1 MDRNTPQPPSRTLFV
16 GNFPFEMTEPEVR
29 DMLGRHG
36 TVVGFRLVTERGPS
50 ENRRSKGYGFVE
62 YSSIP
67 EAERALESL
76 RDVRIGQRQIRTA
89 FTQDMQQH
97 RAERAREGYG
107 GGGGRD
113 GGQGYGGQ
121 GQGYGRD
128 GGRDYRS
135 PHPDGPGGYG
145 GQGGYG
151 QGGHGQGGHGGQY
164 GQGQGGY
171 GGQGQGQG
179 YGGQGQGGHG
189 QGGHGGGYGYDRQQS
204 TPNASTPNPSTPTPA
219 PVPTL
224 TTPDATSTVLS
235 ALQPNQLLDLI
246 AHLKTL
252 ITKNPAEAAQIL
264 QVSEPITYAAV
275 QAMLLMGLIDAKVV
289 QQVVGGQQ
297 PQAPAHSTPQPQH
310 ATPPPQ
316 AHVAAPTHLDPQQQ
330 QMINQVLAL
339 TDAQLASLPHDQR
352 ATLQQLRENYR
363 RGIFS

>member
-16 GNFPFEMTEPEVR
+16 GNFPFEMIEPEVR

-36 TVVGFRLVTERGPS
+36 TVVGFRLVTERGPAD
-50 ENRRSKGYGFVE
+50 NRRSKGYGFVE

-107 GGGGRD
+107 RDQGYGGRD
-113 GGQGYGGQ
+113 G

-135 PHPDGPGGYG
+135 PHPDGPQSGYG
-145 GQGGYG
+145 GNQGYG
-151 QGGHGQGGHGGQY
+151 GGQGY
-164 GQGQGGY
+164 GQGQGYGSAQGY
-171 GGQGQGQG
+171 GGHGGQG
-179 YGGQGQGGHG
+179 YGGQGH
-189 QGGHGGGYGYDRQQS
+189 GYDRQQS
-204 TPNASTPNPSTPTPA
+204 TPNPTTPNPSTPIPTPA
-219 PVPTL
+219 PTL

-310 ATPPPQ
+310 VTPQPQ
-316 AHVAAPTHLDPQQQ
+316 AQHHVAAPTHLDPQQQ